1 MLNALTFYR
10 LARYFQRLNIPILP
24 RLFEKLILLVFRC
37 VVPVRCEIGQGS
49 ELGYGGIAVVI
60 HERAH
65 IGRHVMISPCVTI
78 GGRSGISGVPIID
91 DEVFIG
97 AGAKILGDVTIGKG
111 ATIGA
116 NAVVLQ
122 SVPAGAVVA
131 GVPARVIRVDTD
143 AIIRAGRFTQG
154 L

>member
-1 MLNALTFYR
+1 MLNALTLYR
-10 LARYFQRLNIPILP
+10 VARYFQRLNIPILP
-24 RLFEKLILLVFRC
+24 RLFERLILLVFRC
-37 VVPVRCEIGQGS
+37 VVPVRCEIGEGA

-60 HERAH
+60 HERVQ

-78 GGRSGISGVPIID
+78 GGRSGIPGVPIIE

-97 AGAKILGDVTIGKG
+97 AGAKILGDVTIGRG

-122 SVPAGAVVA
+122 SVPAGAVAA
-131 GVPARVIRVDTD
+131 GVPARVIRVDKD
-143 AIIRAGRFTQG
+143 AIIRADRITQG

>member
-1 MLNALTFYR
+1 
-10 LARYFQRLNIPILP
+10 
-24 RLFEKLILLVFRC
+24 
-37 VVPVRCEIGQGS
+37 
-49 ELGYGGIAVVI
+49 
-60 HERAH
+60 
-65 IGRHVMISPCVTI
+65 MISPCVTI
-78 GGRSGISGVPIID
+78 GGRSGISGVPIIE

>member
-1 MLNALTFYR
+1 MLNALTLYR
-10 LARYFQRLNIPILP
+10 AARRCQRLKIPILP
-24 RLFEKLILLVFRC
+24 RLLEKLTLLVFRC
-37 VVPVRCEIGQGS
+37 VVPVRCNIGEGS

-60 HERAH
+60 HERAE

-78 GGRSGISGVPIID
+78 GGRSGIAKVPIIE

-97 AGAKILGDVTIGKG
+97 AGARILGDVTIGKG

-131 GVPARVIRVDTD
+131 GVPARGIRVDKD
-143 AIIRAGRFTQG
+143 RIIPAARSTQG